1 MRYIML
7 NESAPSD
14 RSVAQGAVAL
24 FGSIGQL
31 TGSALVGAVA
41 GSQVERVTGYSYAFL
56 VTGVLGVVLILL
68 ALGLKNRSAEL
79 ETVRNHEAVVA
90 SGAAS

>member
-7 NESAPSD
+7 NESARSD
-14 RSVAQGAVAL
+14 RSVAQGAVAM

-41 GSQVERVTGYSYAFL
+41 DSQGGGISGYSSAFL
-56 VTGVLGVVLILL
+56 VTGVLGILLVLL
-68 ALGLKNRSAEL
+68 ALGLKNRAAEL
-79 ETVRNHEAVVA
+79 ETVRNHEATMAPEAV
-90 SGAAS
+90 